1 MRYTDLEKKYK
12 AIYNVFRSDVKD
24 LNKEDDKQLLYLAS
38 YLNNLV
44 DYMHNF
50 YNENIANETD
60 FLIIDVR
67 LYSCMYY
74 LRQNISNALETY
86 PKDINGNMHLYKA
99 KLMLCSW
106 QNTIDSAFNPET
118 MEKLR
123 KSF

>member
-12 AIYNVFRSDVKD
+12 AIYNIFRSDVKD
-24 LNKEDDKQLLYLAS
+24 LNKEDDKQLQYLGS

-86 PKDINGNMHLYKA
+86 PKDINGNMNLYKA

-106 QNTIDSAFNPET
+106 QNSIDSAFNPET

>member
-24 LNKEDDKQLLYLAS
+24 LNKEDDKQLIYLAG

-60 FLIIDVR
+60 FLVIDVR

-86 PKDINGNMHLYKA
+86 PKDTNGNINLYKA
-99 KLMLCSW
+99 KLTLCSW
-106 QNTIDSAFNPET
+106 QNTIDSNFNSET

-123 KSF
+123 NSF